1 MYVKA
6 GQTALETDEVISMH
20 KRKRFCALAAGLL
33 LLTVGQYLPAVAQ
46 THAPD
51 DLPKIIL
58 SGIEAYKA
66 EGPDAAIKA
75 WIKGSPVDGSK
86 EALAQANILRQVQDF
101 YGAYRTFEVIR
112 TRNLSPNVRIV
123 YVALEFEKG
132 PLFAKFAVYQT
143 AQGWIL
149 TSFNFNTKDELI
161 IPPSLE

>member
-1 MYVKA
+1 MY
-6 GQTALETDEVISMH
+6 I
-20 KRKRFCALAAGLL
+20 RKRFYALAVGFLL
-33 LLTVGQYLPAVAQ
+33 LAVGQYVSAVAQ
-46 THAPD
+46 TRAPD

-58 SGIEAYKA
+58 SGLEAYKA

-86 EALAQANILRQVQDF
+86 EALAQANILRQIQDF
-101 YGAYRTFEVIR
+101 YGAYKTFDVIHI
-112 TRNLSPNVRIV
+112 RNLSPNVRIV
-123 YVALEFEKG
+123 YLALDFEKG

-149 TSFNFNTKDELI
+149 TNFNFNTKDELI